1 MKFLKFA
8 LAGLVA
14 STMLLSAAEASTVN
28 LFAKNGS
35 SGGNGGGGNGGG
47 GNGGGGNG
55 GGGTGGGGNG
65 GGTPVPTTCS
75 ITSVTLS
82 TACQIFA
89 GNNDSAA
96 ALNLFNTGV
105 GAFNVNSWLLADK
118 NDDGA
123 LISPYD
129 LIANGINSATGL
141 WSVTGFNNYQYAALV
156 VKGGAVAWAV
166 YLLDLTN
173 LSGTW
178 STADLI
184 NGGGNQPGLS
194 HISLYVGGQ
203 QITPPPP
210 PPPPEVPV
218 PAAGLLLLTALAG
231 FGLLRARRAA

>member
-1 MKFLKFA
+1 MRFLKFA

-35 SGGNGGGGNGGG
+35 SNGGNGGGGNGGNGNG
-47 GNGGGGNG
+47 GNGNG
-55 GGGTGGGGNG
+55 GSGNG
-65 GGTPVPTTCS
+65 GGTTVPTTCS

-96 ALNLFNTGV
+96 ALNLFNTGA

-118 NDDGA
+118 NDDNA

-129 LIANGINSATGL
+129 LIADTIGNATGL

-210 PPPPEVPV
+210 PPPEVPV